1 MTIFRNQLYRCTAFI
16 FHVTKSEAFGR
27 ADRNTSGLVTLLDPV
42 CTESAFVHIP
52 FRMDVPCIV
61 RAGCDASLAPGA
73 LGRVDQ
79 NRSIVIFIARSRRAN
94 ADAGSLLTM
103 MAPFGTYLVPQ
114 LREVPFGDRSYPVP
128 MQSLGRV
135 VFGLARNH
143 AVHTPDAFSRID
155 NHS

>member
-1 MTIFRNQLYRCTAFI
+1 MTIFRNQLYRCTAFS
-16 FHVTKSEAFGR
+16 FHVAKSEAFSW
-27 ADRNTSGLVTLLDPV
+27 ADRNTSGLVALLDPV

-61 RAGCDASLAPGA
+61 RAGCDASLAPGTF
-73 LGRVDQ
+73 GRVDQ
-79 NRSIVIFIARSRRAN
+79 NRSVVIPVTCTGRA
-94 ADAGSLLTM
+94 DTDTGSLLTM

-114 LREVPFGDRSYPVP
+114 LREVPFGDRPYPVP
-128 MQSLGRV
+128 MQSLRRV